1 MKIKALG
8 EHGKQLLKSSAFI
21 KIHDYDTKKY
31 SPEFLR
37 QKEIFNKLV
46 DERRNEI
53 LELSEKMNYNNL
65 TYNFKDKNI
74 CEKSFNDF
82 DNAISL
88 F

>member
-1 MKIKALG
+1 
-8 EHGKQLLKSSAFI
+8 
-21 KIHDYDTKKY
+21 
-31 SPEFLR
+31 
-37 QKEIFNKLV
+37 
-46 DERRNEI
+46 
-53 LELSEKMNYNNL
+53 MNYNNL